1 VSDPQQV
8 ALAALRD
15 GRLEEAER
23 AYRELLAR
31 HAHPAFLTN
40 LALVLVRQRREA
52 EAIPLL
58 QQAIAARPADVN
70 ARVILSNALLH
81 SDRAAEALACCEEIL
96 AIEPRQRDA
105 HHNRAVALRALT
117 RNEEAAVAMRALI
130 AADPEDADAAFNL
143 ALAELMLGDY
153 AQGWG
158 HYEARWRG
166 ATPQPPLPTSAIS
179 LWQPGVSI
187 EGRAVLLQAEQG
199 LGDTIQFLQFI
210 PRALAA
216 CGRVALQL
224 PASLHGMARRAFP
237 SVTLHAMNDT
247 PASGYDV
254 RLGLMSLPLALGI
267 ADPGSAPAYL
277 IADAERVAAWRQR
290 IAGTPALAIAWRGSP
305 TLRKDRQ
312 RSVPLAALAPLLDRA
327 AARGDSVIAVQRDIS
342 ASERELLA
350 RWPNVT
356 APGEDLRD
364 FDDTAACL
372 ALASHVACVDTAVI
386 HLAGALGRPASVLL
400 HFASEWRWGIDR
412 PAGATYRSVR
422 ALRQPSP
429 GDWDSV
435 VRTLTAS
442 LP

>member
-8 ALAALRD
+8 ALAALRE

-58 QQAIAARPADVN
+58 EQAIGARPGDVN
-70 ARVILSNALLH
+70 PRVVLSNALLH
-81 SDRAAEALACCEEIL
+81 CDRAAEALACCEGIL
-96 AIEPRQRDA
+96 AIDPRQRDA

-117 RNEEAAVAMRALI
+117 RNEEAAAAMRALL
-130 AADPEDADAAFNL
+130 AADPDDADAEFNL
-143 ALAELMLGDY
+143 ALAELMLGDHGR
-153 AQGWG
+153 GWA

-166 ATPQPPLPTSAIS
+166 ATPQPPLPPSAIP
-179 LWQPGVSI
+179 LWRVGETL

-199 LGDTIQFLQFI
+199 LGDTIQFLQFV
-210 PRALAA
+210 PRAIAA
-216 CGRVALQL
+216 CGRVAIQL
-224 PASLHGMARRAFP
+224 PVSLHAIVRRAFP
-237 SVTLHAMNDT
+237 GVDLHATDDT
-247 PASGYDV
+247 PSSGFDV
-254 RLGLMSLPLALGI
+254 RLGFMSLPLALRIG
-267 ADPGSAPAYL
+267 DPGGAEPYL
-277 IADAERVAAWRQR
+277 AADAQRVAAWRER
-290 IAGTPALAIAWRGSP
+290 IPHNPALAIAWRGSP

-312 RSVPLAALAPLLDRA
+312 RSMPLATLVPLLDRA
-327 AARGDSVIAVQRDIS
+327 AERKETVIAVQRDIT
-342 ASERELLA
+342 AAERAQLA
-350 RWPNVT
+350 HWSNVI
-356 APGEDLRD
+356 APGDELRD

-372 ALASHVACVDTAVI
+372 SIASHVACVDTAVI
-386 HLAGALGRPASVLL
+386 HLAGALGRPTTVLL

-422 ALRQPSP
+422 TLRQPSP

-435 VRTLTAS
+435 VRMLIVS